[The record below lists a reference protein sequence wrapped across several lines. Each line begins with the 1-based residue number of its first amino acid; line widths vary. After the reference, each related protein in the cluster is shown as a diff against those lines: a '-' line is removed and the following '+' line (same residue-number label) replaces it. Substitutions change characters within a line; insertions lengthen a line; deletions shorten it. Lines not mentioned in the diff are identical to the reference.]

1 DELQAETARSNTE
14 WLDGLGNNTK
24 LARPRFAVVAH
35 RTPTEGFLT
44 PEDENAFIGSLMEEN
59 KMELYGFRINR
70 IAWLKPRDKPIGK
83 HGSLAIW
90 FDTREAAEW
99 TMDNGLL
106 VGQRCIGVTPYQ
118 FKERRCYRCQG
129 FGHLAWACR
138 EKARCGH
145 CAGEH
150 ELRHCPP
157 GARARCL
164 DCTGEHP
171 TNDRSCPNPAKLTN
185 SQ

>member
-1 DELQAETARSNTE
+1 
-14 WLDGLGNNTK
+14 
-24 LARPRFAVVAH
+24 
-35 RTPTEGFLT
+35 
-44 PEDENAFIGSLMEEN
+44 MEEN
-59 KMELYGFRINR
+59 KMELRGFRINR

-106 VGQRCIGVTPYQ
+106 VGQTCVRVKPYQ
-118 FKERRCYRCQG
+118 FKERRCHRCQG

-157 GARARCL
+157 GVRARCL
-164 DCTGEHP
+164 DCAGDHP
-171 TNDRSCPNPAKLTN
+171 TNDRSCLNPAKHPR
-185 SQ
+185 S